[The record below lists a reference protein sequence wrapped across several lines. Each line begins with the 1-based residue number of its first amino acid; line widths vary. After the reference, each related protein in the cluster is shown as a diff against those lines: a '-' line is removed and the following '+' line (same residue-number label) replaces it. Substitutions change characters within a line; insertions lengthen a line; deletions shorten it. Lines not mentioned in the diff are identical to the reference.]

1 MPTLPTL
8 PTLIGRPPKG
18 SGSRSA
24 RLSFRAEP
32 IDLDT
37 IDAEREPGESRADVI
52 ARWCREIRAQRVES

>member
-1 MPTLPTL
+1 MAAM
-8 PTLIGRPPKG
+8 R
-18 SGSRSA
+18 
-24 RLSFRAEP
+24 EP